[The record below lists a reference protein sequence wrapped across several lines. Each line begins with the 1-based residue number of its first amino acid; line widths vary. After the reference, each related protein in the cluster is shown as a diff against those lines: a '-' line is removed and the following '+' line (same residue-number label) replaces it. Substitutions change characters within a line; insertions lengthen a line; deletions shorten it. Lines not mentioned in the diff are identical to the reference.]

1 MSAHVRRMLWRCRRG
16 LLELDLL
23 LESFVRQ
30 HYESLTPVQ
39 LQAFDRLL
47 DFPDN
52 ELWDVV
58 TGKAHNDDASLQ
70 PVLSLLRQVNISQ
83 GV

>member
-1 MSAHVRRMLWRCRRG
+1 MLWRCRRG

-30 HYESLTPVQ
+30 HYETLTPAQ

-70 PVLSLLRQVNISQ
+70 PLLSLLREVNISQ
-83 GV
+83 DV

>member
-1 MSAHVRRMLWRCRRG
+1 MSADVRRMLWRCRRG

-30 HYESLTPVQ
+30 HYETLTPAQ

>member
-1 MSAHVRRMLWRCRRG
+1 MLWRCRRG

-30 HYESLTPVQ
+30 HYETLTPAQ